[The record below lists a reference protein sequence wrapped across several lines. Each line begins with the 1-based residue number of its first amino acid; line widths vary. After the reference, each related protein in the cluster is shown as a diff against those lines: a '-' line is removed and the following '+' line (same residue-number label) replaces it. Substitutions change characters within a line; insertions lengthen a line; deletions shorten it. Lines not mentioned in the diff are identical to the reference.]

1 MIPLLARADGTA
13 SRFKS
18 YIIDCAR
25 LASPVTNIVD
35 FELMHGYNEPTL
47 VICHEPVRHQTCDA
61 RERERER
68 RGERRAEIDKRERE
82 TDEKESETK
91 REGRASYRCVFLLEL
106 L

>member
-47 VICHEPVRHQTCDA
+47 VICHEPVRYQTYDA
-61 RERERER
+61 RERESER
-68 RGERRAEIDKRERE
+68 ARERE
-82 TDEKESETK
+82 GE
-91 REGRASYRCVFLLEL
+91 RNGR
-106 L
+106 